1 MVDSKRLETYVGSLT
16 RCLGM
21 PAFLDRFY
29 EVFLESS
36 PEVAEKFK
44 HTNFARQK
52 VALGQSLYLMVMAAE
67 GVRYHAPYATVV
79 AGALFVAW
87 LESVRAFAAG
97 LERAHDRL
105 GTRTCL
111 ARPGHPPWPKQ
122 PRACL
127 HRAPRRLAYPAD
139 AVGLP

>member
-67 GVRYHAPYATVV
+67 GGDAAV
-79 AGALFVAW
+79 AYLDRIAERHGRDKLDIRPELYEVWLDALVTTARELDDEFDDETEAVW
-87 LESVRAFAAG
+87 REMI
-97 LERAHDRL
+97 
-105 GTRTCL
+105 
-111 ARPGHPPWPKQ
+111 RPGIEIMQ
-122 PRACL
+122 AR
-127 HRAPRRLAYPAD
+127 Y
-139 AVGLP
+139 

>member
-1 MVDSKRLETYVGSLT
+1 MDSERLEAYVGSLT

-29 EVFLESS
+29 EIFLESS

-67 GVRYHAPYATVV
+67 GGEAAVAYLDRIAERHGRSDLDIRPELYDVWLDALVATARELDSDFDDETEAV
-79 AGALFVAW
+79 W
-87 LESVRAFAAG
+87 REMI
-97 LERAHDRL
+97 
-105 GTRTCL
+105 
-111 ARPGHPPWPKQ
+111 RPGIEIM
-122 PRACL
+122 RA
-127 HRAPRRLAYPAD
+127 RY
-139 AVGLP
+139 